1 MGEEPKLARRRE
13 NRKSSI
19 KIGRTIAE
27 KRERLETKSERAA
40 ARKKDKFKKNLR
52 IVLTIIGFLVLIAVL
67 LGLYFS
73 FRKTESEL
81 EELSRTEQVSKPTIE
96 VIDEAASTTGGRL
109 TNRMLEFINQVSS
122 DLRSYSI
129 TPTKAVV
136 PAGSIREVDFYIDGY
151 NGFLKTTVDRGAGVT
166 AEDADRMLRYLNE
179 QGKTDFN
186 YIDLRI
192 SGKAYWK

>member
-40 ARKKDKFKKNLR
+40 AHKKNKFKKNLR
-52 IVLTIIGFLVLIAVL
+52 IVLTVIGFITLAAALV
-67 LGLYFS
+67 GLYFS
-73 FRKTESEL
+73 FRKTETEL
-81 EELSRTEQVSKPTIE
+81 EELSRTDQVSKPTIE
-96 VIDEAASTTGGRL
+96 IIDEAATSTGSSL

-122 DLRSYSI
+122 DLRTYGI
-129 TPTKAVV
+129 IPTKAVV
-136 PAGSIREVDFYIDGY
+136 PSSSIREVDFYIDGY

-166 AEDADRMLRYLNE
+166 TEDADRMLRYLKE
-179 QGKTDFN
+179 QGISDFT
-186 YIDLRI
+186 YIDLRL

>member
-27 KRERLETKSERAA
+27 KREHLETKNERTA

-52 IVLTIIGFLVLIAVL
+52 IVLTIIGFVALVALL

-73 FRKTESEL
+73 FRQTESEL
-81 EELSRTEQVSKPTIE
+81 EELNNADQAPKPTIE
-96 VIDEAASTTGGRL
+96 IIDEAATSSSSSL
-109 TNRMLEFINQVSS
+109 TNRMLEYINQVST
-122 DLRSYSI
+122 DLRTYGI
-129 TPTKAVV
+129 VPTKAVV
-136 PAGSIREVDFYIDGY
+136 PSSAIREVDFYIEGY

-166 AEDADRMLRYLNE
+166 AEDADRMLRYLKE
-179 QGKTDFN
+179 QGISDFT
-186 YIDLRI
+186 YIDLRL